1 MSRRQISDMKFRD
14 LMGRDARD
22 GVACTPARLRWL
34 REMADDFADEMA
46 QDAAAERDDYRE
58 EEDDA

>member
-1 MSRRQISDMKFRD
+1 MSRRQISDRKFLDYRARD
-14 LMGRDARD
+14 ERD
-22 GVACTPARLRWL
+22 GVALTPARLRWL

>member
-14 LMGRDARD
+14 LMDRDQRE
-22 GVACTPARLRWL
+22 GVARTPARMRWL